1 MPIKG
6 VVQPDLRWI
15 DADLRLRKYEGAEGV
30 DFALPWYQDPEILLP
45 MDGEVKPYSKEGI
58 AGMYQYLTEH
68 GEMYLIEYREGD
80 RFVPIGDVTFWQG
93 DMPITIGRK
102 DLHGRGIGK
111 KVVRNLI
118 ERGRELGY
126 SELRIQEI
134 YDFNL
139 PSQRMFEACGFRRA
153 DRTPA
158 GWSYVLRL
166 DGEAQKVE

>member
-58 AGMYQYLTEH
+58 AGMYQYLIEH

-118 ERGRELGY
+118 ERGRELQ
-126 SELRIQEI
+126 L
-134 YDFNL
+134 
-139 PSQRMFEACGFRRA
+139 
-153 DRTPA
+153 
-158 GWSYVLRL
+158 
-166 DGEAQKVE
+166 EAQNRKNNEYERHGIYREDQRSRSGFFQLCEQLFLCHGLTAS